1 MTSILLGFNGGKVFY
16 LSHFIVYTDDMG
28 FFGFRKKVGLALGS
42 GGTRG
47 FAHIG
52 AIKALQAHN
61 IPIDYIAG
69 CSAGAIVGGAFAVE
83 SDLSKLE
90 SFIETLPYMEM
101 IKSFSDINLRD
112 GIIKGDRFLSLLK
125 NLVGELNIDDCNV
138 PFTAVAAEKE
148 SGDAV
153 LISNGSLAD
162 AMRASS
168 SIPILFSPFKHKELG
183 ELVDGGVMQQV
194 PVDIVKDM
202 GADIVIAVNL
212 SESDVPYNKKS
223 NVAVM
228 QNYMNLILK
237 GLARANCKAAD
248 VVIEPAFQ
256 SRDWISNFQQRAA
269 VIAAGYNAM
278 SEKIPMIKKLL

>member
-1 MTSILLGFNGGKVFY
+1 MR
-16 LSHFIVYTDDMG
+16 

-52 AIKALQAHN
+52 AIKALQEAE
-61 IPIDYIAG
+61 IKIDYISG
-69 CSAGAIVGGAFAVE
+69 CSAGSIVGGAYAIE
-83 SDLSKLE
+83 ADLSKLE

-125 NLVGELNIDDCNV
+125 NLIGEVQIEDCAI
-138 PFTAVAAEKE
+138 PFTAIAAKKE

-153 LISNGSLAD
+153 ALSSGSLAD

-168 SIPILFSPFKHKELG
+168 SIPILFSPFKHREYG

-194 PVDIVKDM
+194 PVDTVKEM

-212 SESDVPYNKKS
+212 SESEIPYNKKS
-223 NVAVM
+223 NVATM
-228 QNYMNLILK
+228 QNYMNLLLK
-237 GLARANCKAAD
+237 GLARANCRYAD

-256 SRDWISNFQQRAA
+256 SRDWISNFQQKSE
-269 VIAAGYNAM
+269 VIAAGYHAM
-278 SEKIPMIKKLL
+278 KAKISEIKSLL